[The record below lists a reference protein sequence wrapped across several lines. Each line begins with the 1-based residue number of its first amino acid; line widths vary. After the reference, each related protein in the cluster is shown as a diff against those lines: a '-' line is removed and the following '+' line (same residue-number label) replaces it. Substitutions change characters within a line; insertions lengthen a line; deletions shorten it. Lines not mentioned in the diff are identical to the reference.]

1 MKKLIAIAAAALLI
15 AFSASAQKSIRVP
28 SGYAGMIEEE
38 NTFHFNGE
46 DTSIAL
52 SMTHGVY
59 YSPNMFVGL
68 GFAFEGSDDYFILP
82 VFASARY
89 VVNEHSKISPMF
101 SARLGSYVGDDL
113 GAYGE
118 AGVGLRFA
126 SSSKFAFG
134 LSLVGKYI
142 SGMEYSSGHWNNDTY
157 VSTTETMDVSGVAI
171 RFSIEW

>member
-1 MKKLIAIAAAALLI
+1 MKKLIAIAAAMLLV
-15 AFSASAQKSIRVP
+15 AFTASAQKSIRVP
-28 SGYAGMIEEE
+28 SGYAGMVEEE

-46 DTSIAL
+46 ATSIAV

-59 YSPNMFVGL
+59 YSPNVFVGL
-68 GFAFEGSDDYFILP
+68 GFAFEGSSDYFIMP
-82 VFASARY
+82 IFASTRY
-89 VVNEHSKISPMF
+89 VFSEHAKVSPMF

-118 AGVGLRFA
+118 AGIGLRFA
-126 SSSKFAFG
+126 SSSKFAFA

-142 SGMEYSSGHWNNDTY
+142 SDVEYDNGHY
-157 VSTTETMDVSGVAI
+157 VDGNYVNSKYTKNFSGVGI

>member
-1 MKKLIAIAAAALLI
+1 MKKLIAIAAAMLLV
-15 AFSASAQKSIRVP
+15 AFTASAQKSIRVP
-28 SGYAGMIEEE
+28 NGYAGMVEEE

-52 SMTHGVY
+52 STTHGVY
-59 YSPNMFVGL
+59 YTPNVFVGL
-68 GFAFEGSDDYFILP
+68 GLAFEGSSDYFILP
-82 VFASARY
+82 IFASARY
-89 VVNEHSKISPMF
+89 VFNEHAKVSPMF

-118 AGVGLRFA
+118 AGFGLRFA
-126 SSSKFAFG
+126 SSGKFAFA

-142 SGMEYSSGHWNNDTY
+142 SDIECYENSISEYVDKNF
-157 VSTTETMDVSGVAI
+157 SGVGI

>member
-1 MKKLIAIAAAALLI
+1 MKKLIAIAAAMLLV
-15 AFSASAQKSIRVP
+15 AFTASAQKSIRVP
-28 SGYAGMIEEE
+28 SGYAGMVEEE

-46 DTSIAL
+46 DTSIAV

-59 YSPNMFVGL
+59 YTPNVFVGL
-68 GFAFEGSDDYFILP
+68 GFAFEGSNDYFIMP
-82 VFASARY
+82 VFASTRY
-89 VVNEHSKISPMF
+89 IFNEHAKVSPMF

-118 AGVGLRFA
+118 AAFGLRFA
-126 SSSKFAFG
+126 SSSKFAFA

-142 SGMEYSSGHWNNDTY
+142 SDLECYEYHANTSSEY
-157 VSTTETMDVSGVAI
+157 VDKNFSGIGI